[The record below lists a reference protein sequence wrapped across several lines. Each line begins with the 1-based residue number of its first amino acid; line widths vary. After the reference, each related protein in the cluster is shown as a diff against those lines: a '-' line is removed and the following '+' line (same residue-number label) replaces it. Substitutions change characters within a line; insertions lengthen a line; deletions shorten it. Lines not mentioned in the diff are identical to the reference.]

1 MNHFRAADHLSKIK
15 SQDEID
21 AEGRLVT
28 PEQMVAICAALG
40 MAIVFAAILSVG
52 VFFVTAG
59 YAALFL
65 AIEAVL
71 RRRDAWEWCRRKI
84 KEALTC

>member
-1 MNHFRAADHLSKIK
+1 MNHFRAAERLPQIK

-40 MAIVFAAILSVG
+40 MAIIVAAILSVG
-52 VFFVTAG
+52 VFFVMAG

-65 AIEAVL
+65 TIQAAL
-71 RRRDAWEWCRRKI
+71 HWRDVWEWLVDFVAGGLR
-84 KEALTC
+84 

>member
-1 MNHFRAADHLSKIK
+1 MSATDQLPQIK

-21 AEGRLVT
+21 AKRRLVT

-40 MAIVFAAILSVG
+40 MAIIVAAILSVG
-52 VFFVTAG
+52 VFFVMSG

-71 RRRDAWEWCRRKI
+71 RWRDAWEWCRRKI